1 MSVRIRYLGM
11 LKKYQPAEN
20 AAGYWETDSAGKPI
34 REVLAET
41 DLASALIT
49 YTLLV
54 NGFRKDKGYVLQDGD
69 IVNVVPMVA
78 GG

>member
-11 LKKYQPAEN
+11 LKKYQPAKNDGE
-20 AAGYWETDSAGKPI
+20 YWETDSAGKTI
-34 REVLAET
+34 GEVLAST
-41 DLASALIT
+41 DLAGVPIT

-54 NGFRKDKGYVLQDGD
+54 NGFRKDKNYVLQDGD
-69 IVNVVPMVA
+69 KVNVIAMVA

>member
-1 MSVRIRYLGM
+1 MGVRIRYLGI

-20 AAGYWETDSAGKPI
+20 AAEYWETDCAGKTI
-34 REVLAET
+34 GEVLAET
-41 DLASALIT
+41 DLAGVSMT

-54 NGFRKDKGYVLQDGD
+54 NGFRKDKDYVLQDGD
-69 IVNVVPMVA
+69 KVNVVAMIA